1 MLCGI
6 FVEVEEELTRSV
18 EEGRER
24 AAAEG
29 EDFCCR
35 ETAAAAES
43 PREDRSEE
51 RGARRNAEENS
62 LAVGVEVRGGRDTG
76 EEGGILLSRR

>member
-6 FVEVEEELTRSV
+6 FVEVEEALTRSV

-24 AAAEG
+24 AAVEG